1 MSFPKGL
8 PVINTRTPVRNILV
22 SLYNIGTADRS
33 SPPESRPRLK
43 IHCREHTPIPG
54 VRTSKSWTKGSNKID
69 IDLPT
74 YAMTEFQLREAA
86 KKTDELLDTHYAAL
100 VAELGMGQ
108 DEIVTGTLL
117 EAVRQADKVRI
128 GSTVDSFLY

>member
-1 MSFPKGL
+1 
-8 PVINTRTPVRNILV
+8 
-22 SLYNIGTADRS
+22 
-33 SPPESRPRLK
+33 
-43 IHCREHTPIPG
+43 
-54 VRTSKSWTKGSNKID
+54 
-69 IDLPT
+69 
-74 YAMTEFQLREAA
+74 MTEFQLREAA